1 MTMKLQILLYTLLL
15 TAISACGEKKEYGAK
30 ESIVKESAI
39 SVKEALQP
47 VNYDRPIKLNGEVTK
62 VCQTEGC
69 WMAIKDQ
76 NNAKIRVT
84 FKDGTFAVPLNSA
97 GKKVQMEGMVVA
109 EVVDGETAAMWMSH
123 VDSTITD
130 TKTDKRVPVF
140 IATSVKFE

>member
-1 MTMKLQILLYTLLL
+1 MKLGIIFCVLVSIT
-15 TAISACGEKKEYGAK
+15 ISACGEKKEFGTK
-30 ESIVKESAI
+30 ETIVKESAI
-39 SVKEALQP
+39 SVSQALQP
-47 VNYDRPIKLNGEVTK
+47 VNYDRPIKLNGIVTK

-109 EVVDGETAAMWMSH
+109 EVVDGETAVMWMSH
-123 VDSTITD
+123 VDSTISD
-130 TKTDKRVPVF
+130 TKTDQRVPVF
-140 IATSVKFE
+140 IATTVKFD

>member
-1 MTMKLQILLYTLLL
+1 MKLRIILFALLL

-47 VNYDRPIKLNGEVTK
+47 VNYDRPIKLTGEVTK

-97 GKKVQMEGMVVA
+97 GKKVQIEGMVVA

-123 VDSTITD
+123 VDSTVTD
-130 TKTDKRVPVF
+130 TKTDKRVPMFV
-140 IATSVKFE
+140 ASSVKFE

>member
-1 MTMKLQILLYTLLL
+1 MKLRIILFALLL

-123 VDSTITD
+123 VDSTVTD
-130 TKTDKRVPVF
+130 TKTDKRVPMFV
-140 IATSVKFE
+140 ASSVKFE

>member
-1 MTMKLQILLYTLLL
+1 MKLQILLYTLLL
-15 TAISACGEKKEYGAK
+15 ITISACGEKKEYGAK

-47 VNYDRPIKLNGEVTK
+47 VNYDRPIKLSGVVTK

-84 FKDGTFAVPLNSA
+84 FKDGSFAVPMNS
-97 GKKVQMEGMVVA
+97 K
-109 EVVDGETAAMWMSH
+109 
-123 VDSTITD
+123 
-130 TKTDKRVPVF
+130 
-140 IATSVKFE
+140 